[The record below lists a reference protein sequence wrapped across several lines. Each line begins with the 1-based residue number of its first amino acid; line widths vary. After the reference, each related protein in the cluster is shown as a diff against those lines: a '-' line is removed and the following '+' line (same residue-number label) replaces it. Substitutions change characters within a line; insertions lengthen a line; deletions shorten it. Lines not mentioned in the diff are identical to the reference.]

1 METFKKT
8 SIGLLIAVL
17 MVSSVLATT
26 IMYQISITSNMKL
39 KATYGIGLYY
49 HGTTDPISS
58 YDFGDF
64 ADGET
69 KEYVF
74 DMVNTG
80 NVPMIASWNK
90 ALSPLWSLEV
100 WEKNS
105 DASTYTI
112 WNENEQIAGIGV
124 GHIKNIK
131 FVLTEVNAN
140 VDEQYSFTVTFYS
153 VT

>member
-1 METFKKT
+1 MRLQT
-8 SIGLLIAVL
+8 
-17 MVSSVLATT
+17 
-26 IMYQISITSNMKL
+26 
-39 KATYGIGLYY
+39 TYGIGLYY
-49 HGTTDPISS
+49 YGTTNPITTI
-58 YDFGDF
+58 DFGDF

-69 KEYVF
+69 KEYIF

-80 NVPMIASWNK
+80 NVPMIAFWNK

-105 DASTYTI
+105 DASGYTK

-140 VDEQYSFTVTFYS
+140 VGEQCSFTVTFYS